1 VKALNNTHKRK
12 LLELYAMST
21 SNGTMLLSSGVSK
34 VHQHLIDVELAVL
47 NGSNLSI
54 TEKGKETAFKLGRRK

>member
-1 VKALNNTHKRK
+1 MTLNNAHKRK

-34 VHQHLIDVELAVL
+34 VHQHLIDAGLAVL

-54 TEKGKETAFKLGRRK
+54 TEKGKEIAFKLGRGK